1 MQSTVK
7 DVHLRTIIHAFGAN
21 IHSLLCVNQDIVQC
35 IPTISINRKILITII
50 FIKIIHFELEHYNYY
65 MTEIILDIYEQHE
78 RARSYHNRT
87 LKKMLVTKE
96 NVKHSLATPIPSFNT
111 IHNNDDDNNNQHIM
125 QENTDTNFKIY
136 DPKIIESRLF

>member
-1 MQSTVK
+1 
-7 DVHLRTIIHAFGAN
+7 
-21 IHSLLCVNQDIVQC
+21 
-35 IPTISINRKILITII
+35 
-50 FIKIIHFELEHYNYY
+50 

-78 RARSYHNRT
+78 RARNYHHRT
-87 LKKMLVTKE
+87 LKRMLVANKE

-111 IHNNDDDNNNQHIM
+111 IHNNDDDNNNQYIM